1 MKYDSLLLFSVTLLF
16 ILLVSIMASAGC
28 TGTPNTVAEIV
39 EEYRA
44 QTDSIDDYS
53 MSVVQTL
60 PGGLHHIEIIYKRPY
75 QYLLR
80 HRYDPDDRTWS
91 QSVHNLT
98 FTEYHPES
106 QTADILAIQDP
117 ETCFP
122 LIADPNRL
130 ASPVLFS
137 GDFDLSYQGTGTVN
151 GREAYIIKATNTGH
165 IDYFGEGRDGNVRIW
180 IDREAWIVTRIQA
193 FDAAGNMKTSFEV
206 KNFTIN
212 SGISD
217 NEFIIS
223 LPEGV
228 KIRHPNPFC

>member
-1 MKYDSLLLFSVTLLF
+1 MKYNSFLLFSVILSTLL
-16 ILLVSIMASAGC
+16 VGIMASAGC
-28 TGTPNTVAEIV
+28 TGTSHTAAKIV
-39 EEYRA
+39 EEYKA
-44 QTDSIDDYS
+44 QIDSIDDYS
-53 MSVVQTL
+53 ISVVQTL
-60 PGGLHHIEIIYKRPY
+60 PGGLHRIEIVYKRPY

-80 HRYDPDDRTWS
+80 HRYDPDDRTWI

-130 ASPVLFS
+130 AFPVLFS
-137 GDFDLSYQGTGTVN
+137 GDFNLSYQSTETIN
-151 GREAYIIKATNTGH
+151 GREAYVIDAMNTGH
-165 IDYFGEGRDGNVRIW
+165 TDYFGEGRGGNVRIW

-193 FDAAGNMKTSFEV
+193 FDAAGDLKTDFEV
-206 KNFTIN
+206 ENFTID

-217 NEFIIS
+217 GEFIIS

>member
-1 MKYDSLLLFSVTLLF
+1 MKYNSSLIFSMILS
-16 ILLVSIMASAGC
+16 ILLASIVASAGC
-28 TGTPNTVAEIV
+28 TGTSHTAAEIV
-39 EEYRA
+39 EEYKA
-44 QTDSIDDYS
+44 QIDSIDDYS
-53 MSVVQTL
+53 IFVVQTL
-60 PGGLHHIEIIYKRPY
+60 PGGLHYIEIVYKRPY

-80 HRYDPDDRTWS
+80 HRYDPDDRIWI

-106 QTADILAIQDP
+106 QTADILAIQNP

-130 ASPVLFS
+130 AFPVLFS
-137 GDFDLSYQGTGTVN
+137 GDFNLSYQSTDTTN
-151 GREAYIIKATNTGH
+151 GREAYVIDATNMGH
-165 IDYFGEGRDGNVRIW
+165 IDYFGEGRGGNVRIW

-193 FDAAGNMKTSFEV
+193 FDVAGDLKTDFEV
-206 KNFTIN
+206 ENFTTD

-217 NEFIIS
+217 DEFIIS